1 MAEHILYT
9 RKSVFSKPAAP
20 AQASRPDAARP
31 VFRLKDPGSAVT
43 HFIGLV
49 LAVLATPPLLIHAA
63 GRGAGVL
70 QLASLSVFMLSMA
83 ALYAASTAY
92 HSFNLANG
100 RNRIL
105 KKLDHMMI
113 FVLIAG
119 TYTPI
124 CTIALADVGGLG
136 LLIKVWSVALGGIL
150 LKLLWVTHPKWL
162 SSVLYIGMGWLC
174 LTELSGILTHMD
186 PRGFRWL
193 LAGGIIYTVG
203 GVIYSLKMPVFNAKH
218 KKFGTHEIFHLF
230 VMSGSF
236 CHFIVMYYFVAA
248 MPV

>member
-20 AQASRPDAARP
+20 AQAPRPDAVRP

-124 CTIALADVGGLG
+124 LLVSVRPLYPVLAWVIFGIQWGLTALAVALNAVDLKRFRVISMILYIAMGWCIIVAIRPMLVCCGWTAFGWILGGGISYTIGAILYGLG
-136 LLIKVWSVALGGIL
+136 R
-150 LKLLWVTHPKWL
+150 THRYCH
-162 SSVLYIGMGWLC
+162 S
-174 LTELSGILTHMD
+174 
-186 PRGFRWL
+186 
-193 LAGGIIYTVG
+193 
-203 GVIYSLKMPVFNAKH
+203 
-218 KKFGTHEIFHLF
+218 IFHIFVNLGSLLQAVAILF
-230 VMSGSF
+230 Y
-236 CHFIVMYYFVAA
+236 IL
-248 MPV
+248 